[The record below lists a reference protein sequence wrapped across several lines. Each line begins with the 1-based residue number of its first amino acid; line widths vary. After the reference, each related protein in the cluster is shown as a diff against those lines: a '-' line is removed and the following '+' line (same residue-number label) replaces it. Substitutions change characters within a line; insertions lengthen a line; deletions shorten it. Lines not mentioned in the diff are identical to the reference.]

1 MAEQTSQSRQ
11 GTRGPRMGMGH
22 GPGGRGGFE
31 KPRNVR
37 STIKRLLTYLVQKK
51 YLLLLVAACV
61 ILSSMGSV
69 VGSYLLRPILNT
81 LVENVPVAE
90 KLPQVAQLLLLLLG
104 IYLLSALCTFIQ
116 ARTMVSLAQK
126 STNALRR
133 DVFDKLQELPLSYFD
148 AHTHGELM
156 SRLSNDADN
165 VQTALEQ
172 SVVAITSSSVLFLG
186 IIFAMLYISPGLFL
200 VTLLVVVAALL
211 SFKILGGKS
220 QTYYRKQ
227 QAAIGALNGNIQEII
242 EGLKVVKAFTHE
254 ETAKTDFAQLNEAY
268 RQAATHANFY
278 AGATMPATSNI
289 FNIGF
294 ALTATVGGLMTLV
307 VGLDV
312 GGLVSYLQFSRQLM
326 QPLAQMS
333 QQMNMTLSAL
343 AGAERIFE
351 LMDSTP
357 EVDAGTVTLVP
368 IEKTAEGTWTIQE
381 TGHTQ
386 HWAWKVPKNGKMHL
400 VPVMQGEGNTLV
412 EVEREN
418 AQGVWAWKYPDH
430 TGKLQLHRVYGAV
443 QTDAEGYYLSELK
456 GAVRLTDVDFAYVP
470 GKPVLKEVSVFA
482 NPGQKI
488 AFVGSTGAGKTTI
501 TNLIN
506 RFYEI
511 EQGMLTYD
519 GMDVREIQKASLRAS
534 LGMVLQ
540 DTHLFTGTILEN
552 IRYGR
557 LEATDAECVAAAKT
571 ANADSFIRRLPNG
584 YQTLVSGDGVN
595 LSQGQRQLLAIAR
608 VAVADPP
615 VMVLDEATSSIDTRT
630 EQLIADGMDALMRGR
645 TVLVIA
651 HRLSTVRNADCIVVI
666 EQGKVAEKGNH
677 QQLLQQ
683 QGRYYQLYTG
693 QFELT

>member
-1 MAEQTSQSRQ
+1 MAEQTGQNRQ
-11 GTRGPRMGMGH
+11 GTRGARMGMGH

-31 KPRNVR
+31 KPKNVR
-37 STIKRLLTYLVQKK
+37 STIKRLLTYLVQRK
-51 YLLLLVAACV
+51 YLLLLVAVCV
-61 ILSSMGSV
+61 ILSSAGSV
-69 VGSYLLRPILNT
+69 AGSYMLRPILNH
-81 LVENVPVAE
+81 LVESVPVAE
-90 KLPQVAQLLLLLLG
+90 KLPQVLQLLLLLLG

-126 STNALRR
+126 STNQLRR
-133 DVFDKLQELPLSYFD
+133 ELFEKLQELPLSYFD

-156 SRLSNDADN
+156 SRFSNDADN
-165 VQTALEQ
+165 VQMALEQ
-172 SVVAITSSSVLFLG
+172 SVVAITSSSVLFVG
-186 IIFAMLYISPGLFL
+186 IIAAMLYISPPLFL
-200 VTLLVVVAALL
+200 VTLLVVAAAVL
-211 SFKILGGKS
+211 SFKMLGGKS
-220 QTYYRKQ
+220 QTFYRKQ
-227 QAAIGALNGNIQEII
+227 QAAIGALNGNIQEMI

-254 ETAKTDFAQLNEAY
+254 ETAKAEFAQLNEAY
-268 RQAATHANFY
+268 RQAATQANFY
-278 AGATMPATSNI
+278 SGSTMPVTSNI

-294 ALTATVGGLMTLV
+294 ALTATVGGLLTIV

-312 GGLVSYLQFSRQLM
+312 GGLVSYLQFARQLM
-326 QPLAQMS
+326 QPLSQMS
-333 QQMNMTLSAL
+333 QQLNVALSAL

-351 LMDSTP
+351 LMDGTP
-357 EVDAGTVTLVP
+357 EVDEGTVTLVP
-368 IEKTAEGTWTIQE
+368 ITKQKDGTWTIQE
-381 TGHTQ
+381 AGHAQ
-386 HWAWKVPKNGKMHL
+386 HWAWKVPKNGKIQL
-400 VPVMQGEGNTLV
+400 VHAIKGEDGALLEISQEQGF
-412 EVEREN
+412 
-418 AQGVWAWKYPDH
+418 WAWKYPDAA
-430 TGKLQLHRVYGAV
+430 GEMRLHRIYGAV
-443 QTDAEGYYLSELK
+443 QTELEDYYLSELT
-456 GAVRLTDVDFAYVP
+456 GAVRLQEVDFAYVA
-470 GKPVLKEVSVFA
+470 GKPVLQQVSVFA

-511 EQGMLTYD
+511 EQGTLTYD
-519 GMDVREIQKASLRAS
+519 GIDVRNIQKASLRFS

-540 DTHLFTGTILEN
+540 DTHLFTGTIMDN

-557 LEATDAECVAAAKT
+557 LEATDEDCIAAAKT

-630 EQLIADGMDALMRGR
+630 EQLIAQGMDALMRGR

-666 EQGKVAEKGNH
+666 EQGRIAEKGNH
-677 QQLLQQ
+677 EELLQQ
-683 QGRYYQLYTG
+683 KGRYYQLYTG